1 MKNNAMELLESK
13 RAAILLTPDG
23 AESYAPEGKYFTLK
37 ELQKAVEGYIEIAPE
52 IIPGCLTVVNEEGMI
67 KHLRPNLLAHS
78 ILGVK
83 YFGNIL
89 ICPIEIF
96 EEPEEAE

>member
-23 AESYAPEGKYFTLK
+23 AESYAPEGKYF
-37 ELQKAVEGYIEIAPE
+37 
-52 IIPGCLTVVNEEGMI
+52 
-67 KHLRPNLLAHS
+67 
-78 ILGVK
+78 
-83 YFGNIL
+83 GNIL